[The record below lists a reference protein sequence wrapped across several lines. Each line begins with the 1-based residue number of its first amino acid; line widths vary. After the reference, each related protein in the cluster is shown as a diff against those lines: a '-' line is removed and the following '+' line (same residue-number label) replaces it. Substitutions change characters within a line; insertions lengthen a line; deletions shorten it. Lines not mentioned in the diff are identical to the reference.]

1 MLRHR
6 HVVTIAADLPAQRA
20 IYVSF
25 SMELTIRTLQLAPR
39 SLPDGSYGDI
49 F

>member
-1 MLRHR
+1 MVRHR
-6 HVVTIAADLPAQRA
+6 HVVTVAPDLPAQRA

-25 SMELTIRTLQLAPR
+25 SMELTVHTLQLAPR
-39 SLPDGSYGDI
+39 SLPDGSYGDT